1 MVVVELAVCSSSCCR
16 SRNRCDCLSQSKQ
29 RPTDNENDVVLS
41 VGLWLGMRQQKRPRC
56 GVSP

>member
-16 SRNRCDCLSQSKQ
+16 SRNICDCLSQSKQ

-41 VGLWLGMRQQKRPRC
+41 VGLWLGMRHQKRP
-56 GVSP
+56 